1 MALSLGCSHELDC
14 IAQQAARMLTAALLS
29 SYAAIDAAFWADVDS
44 RVGAAAT
51 PRFKQ
56 YCANFREAW
65 AAEAAPD
72 PAASAL
78 DDEVAQP
85 SLLDTGQFVTRHA
98 GAFPGLSARPF
109 WDAREFPWLEPLV
122 AAAPAMAAELEAAR
136 GDAAVLARGGAVDVF
151 FEDGTSDT
159 GTLDGVDAS
168 TCDVRYADDEV
179 ERLDRSHVA
188 PRGSAWLRKLRKR
201 YPWPRALE
209 ATGFEHFS
217 VARALASAEKG
228 AFTATRKALRACRDR
243 APAAA
248 RGGDRAPAAA
258 RGGRFHQYGSPRFV
272 GYSRHRPRSVLAAH
286 SDLWNWCLTAHV
298 PLQMPATP
306 RPGTRVDPPSL
317 EAQAA
322 VAPRHTRSGGAVAA
336 SDRATYA
343 EALWGEEG
351 ERVGRGAAGMIVA
364 GEARPWTEPLVF
376 DTSFVHSAYND
387 GDAPADYL
395 HVDFFHPD
403 LTAAERRALRVLRDG
418 QARWRAARAALR
430 AELMR

>member
-1 MALSLGCSHELDC
+1 
-14 IAQQAARMLTAALLS
+14 MLTAAVLS

-51 PRFKQ
+51 PRFRQ
-56 YCANFREAW
+56 YCARFREAW

-78 DDEVAQP
+78 DDEVARP

-98 GAFPGLSARPF
+98 GAFPGLTARPF
-109 WDAREFPWLEPLV
+109 WDVREFPWLEPLV
-122 AAAPAMAAELEAAR
+122 AAAPAMAAELATAR

-188 PRGSAWLRKLRKR
+188 PRGSAWLRKLRQR

-217 VARALASAEKG
+217 VARALASAELCGKLWGQRRVDGAGRPKLDSHIGAETG
-228 AFTATRKALRACRDR
+228 AFTATRAALRACRDR
-243 APAAA
+243 AP
-248 RGGDRAPAAA
+248 DDA

-298 PLQMPATP
+298 PLRMPATP

-336 SDRATYA
+336 MDRATYA
-343 EALWGEEG
+343 DALWREG
-351 ERVGRGAAGMIVA
+351 ERAGRGAAGMIVA

-395 HVDFFHPD
+395 HIDFYHPE
-403 LTAAERRALRVLRDG
+403 LTENERRALSIFQRCQG
-418 QARWRAARAALR
+418 RWKKSRAAL
-430 AELMR
+430 ASN

>member
-1 MALSLGCSHELDC
+1 
-14 IAQQAARMLTAALLS
+14 MLTAALLS

-217 VARALASAEKG
+217 VARALASAELCGNQPVRRQRRRGAPKFDFHIGAEKG
-228 AFTATRKALRACRDR
+228 AFTATRAALRACRDR
-243 APAAA
+243 APAA
-248 RGGDRAPAAA
+248 
-258 RGGRFHQYGSPRFV
+258 RGGRFQQYGSPRFV

-298 PLQMPATP
+298 PLRMPATP

-336 SDRATYA
+336 MDRATYA

-395 HVDFFHPD
+395 HIDFYHPE
-403 LTAAERRALRVLRDG
+403 LTADERHALSIFQRCQG
-418 QARWRAARAALR
+418 RWKKSRAAL
-430 AELMR
+430 AISS

>member
-1 MALSLGCSHELDC
+1 MASNDGC
-14 IAQQAARMLTAALLS
+14 ATS
-29 SYAAIDAAFWADVDS
+29 SS
-44 RVGAAAT
+44 S
-51 PRFKQ
+51 
-56 YCANFREAW
+56 
-65 AAEAAPD
+65 AEAAPD

-109 WDAREFPWLEPLV
+109 WDAREFSWLEPLV

-168 TCDVRYADDEV
+168 TCNVRYADDEV

-243 APAAA
+243 WLHHLSAQLARPGLKLGQAAA
-248 RGGDRAPAAA
+248 LQRPAPPCRAK
-258 RGGRFHQYGSPRFV
+258 QQ
-272 GYSRHRPRSVLAAH
+272 
-286 SDLWNWCLTAHV
+286 C
-298 PLQMPATP
+298 
-306 RPGTRVDPPSL
+306 
-317 EAQAA
+317 
-322 VAPRHTRSGGAVAA
+322 
-336 SDRATYA
+336 
-343 EALWGEEG
+343 
-351 ERVGRGAAGMIVA
+351 
-364 GEARPWTEPLVF
+364 
-376 DTSFVHSAYND
+376 
-387 GDAPADYL
+387 
-395 HVDFFHPD
+395 
-403 LTAAERRALRVLRDG
+403 
-418 QARWRAARAALR
+418 
-430 AELMR
+430 

>member
-1 MALSLGCSHELDC
+1 
-14 IAQQAARMLTAALLS
+14 
-29 SYAAIDAAFWADVDS
+29 
-44 RVGAAAT
+44 
-51 PRFKQ
+51 
-56 YCANFREAW
+56 
-65 AAEAAPD
+65 
-72 PAASAL
+72 
-78 DDEVAQP
+78 
-85 SLLDTGQFVTRHA
+85 
-98 GAFPGLSARPF
+98 
-109 WDAREFPWLEPLV
+109 
-122 AAAPAMAAELEAAR
+122 MAAELAAAR

-159 GTLDGVDAS
+159 GTLDGVDAA
-168 TCDVRYADDEV
+168 TCNVRYADDEV

-217 VARALASAEKG
+217 VARALASAELCGNQPVRRQHRVDGAERPKFDFHIGAEKG
-228 AFTATRKALRACRDR
+228 AFTATRAALRACRDR

-258 RGGRFHQYGSPRFV
+258 RGGRFHQYGRPRFV

-298 PLQMPATP
+298 PLRMPATP
-306 RPGTRVDPPSL
+306 RPGTRVAPPSL

-336 SDRATYA
+336 MDRATYA

-387 GDAPADYL
+387 GDVPADYL
-395 HVDFFHPD
+395 HIDFYHPE
-403 LTAAERRALRVLRDG
+403 LTADERCALSIFQRC
-418 QARWRAARAALR
+418 QTRWKKSRAALAVSR
-430 AELMR
+430 SR

>member
-1 MALSLGCSHELDC
+1 M
-14 IAQQAARMLTAALLS
+14 
-29 SYAAIDAAFWADVDS
+29 
-44 RVGAAAT
+44 
-51 PRFKQ
+51 
-56 YCANFREAW
+56 
-65 AAEAAPD
+65 
-72 PAASAL
+72 
-78 DDEVAQP
+78 
-85 SLLDTGQFVTRHA
+85 
-98 GAFPGLSARPF
+98 
-109 WDAREFPWLEPLV
+109 
-122 AAAPAMAAELEAAR
+122 
-136 GDAAVLARGGAVDVF
+136 
-151 FEDGTSDT
+151 
-159 GTLDGVDAS
+159 
-168 TCDVRYADDEV
+168 
-179 ERLDRSHVA
+179 
-188 PRGSAWLRKLRKR
+188 
-201 YPWPRALE
+201 
-209 ATGFEHFS
+209 
-217 VARALASAEKG
+217 
-228 AFTATRKALRACRDR
+228 
-243 APAAA
+243 
-248 RGGDRAPAAA
+248 
-258 RGGRFHQYGSPRFV
+258 
-272 GYSRHRPRSVLAAH
+272 LAAH

-351 ERVGRGAAGMIVA
+351 ERAGRGAAGMIVA

-430 AELMR
+430 AELTR

>member
-1 MALSLGCSHELDC
+1 
-14 IAQQAARMLTAALLS
+14 MLTAALLS

-51 PRFKQ
+51 PRFRQ
-56 YCANFREAW
+56 YCAQFRDAW

-78 DDEVAQP
+78 DDEVARP

-98 GAFPGLSARPF
+98 GAFPGLTARPF
-109 WDAREFPWLEPLV
+109 WDPRQFTWLEPLV
-122 AAAPAMAAELEAAR
+122 EAAPVMAAELTNAR
-136 GDAAVLARGGAVDVF
+136 GDAYDAALAPGQPVDVF

-159 GTLDGVDAS
+159 GTIDRRVDGEY
-168 TCDVRYADDEV
+168 DVRYADDEV

-217 VARALASAEKG
+217 VARALAGAELCGNQPVRRQHRVDGAERPKFDFHIGAEKG
-228 AFTATRKALRACRDR
+228 AFTATRAALRACRDR
-243 APAAA
+243 APAA
-248 RGGDRAPAAA
+248 
-258 RGGRFHQYGSPRFV
+258 RGGRFQQYGCPRFV

-298 PLQMPATP
+298 PLRMPATP
-306 RPGTRVDPPSL
+306 RPGTRVDPPTL

-336 SDRATYA
+336 MDRATYA

-351 ERVGRGAAGMIVA
+351 DRVGRGAAGMIVA
-364 GEARPWTEPLVF
+364 GEARAWTEPLVF

-395 HVDFFHPD
+395 HIDFYHPE
-403 LTAAERRALRVLRDG
+403 LTENERRALSIFQRCQG
-418 QARWRAARAALR
+418 RWKKSRAAL
-430 AELMR
+430 ASN